1 MGLNTWAKAF
11 SLAPPGP
18 HAEKTCNKLIRN
30 SFHEKFLEK
39 WTWDLSAASAEK
51 YPKTIRLSITENE
64 KVHKFLWSIQE
75 EIQYFR
81 CVTEQEVVQGVIVTE
96 KEEV

>member
-1 MGLNTWAKAF
+1 MGGTHLTLGGFLNCTMKGKMGLNTWAKAF
-11 SLAPPGP
+11 SQAPTGP

-51 YPKTIRLSITENE
+51 YPKLLGFLPLRTR
-64 KVHKFLWSIQE
+64 KFTVSWSI
-75 EIQYFR
+75 
-81 CVTEQEVVQGVIVTE
+81 
-96 KEEV
+96 